1 MSSQWEREID
11 ELLRR
16 REAKLRREPLSRKLS
31 RRGGPFYAGLSGAF
45 RSFLRR
51 PPVEQFMI
59 ASLFLVALTFVLQ
72 IVPGTASVARWMGIL
87 SVLLFVLALALSV
100 GQRRGFGP
108 RDTNTKRWRDREVSY
123 SSQHPS
129 LWDSV
134 RTWLRRRRR

>member
-16 REAKLRREPLSRKLS
+16 REAKLRREPLARKLS
-31 RRGGPFYAGLSGAF
+31 RRGGPFFAGASGAF

-72 IVPGTASVARWMGIL
+72 LVPGAFAIARWLGIL
-87 SVLLFVLALALSV
+87 SLLLFVLALALSV

-108 RDTNTKRWRDREVSY
+108 REPKRWRDRDVSY
-123 SSQHPS
+123 GAQYPS
-129 LWDSV
+129 AWESL
-134 RTWLRRRRR
+134 RTWFRRRRFR

>member
-31 RRGGPFYAGLSGAF
+31 RRCGPLYAGLAGAF

-59 ASLFLVALTFVLQ
+59 ASLFLVALTFLLQ
-72 IVPGTASVARWMGIL
+72 IVPGAGPVARWLGIL
-87 SVLLFVLALALSV
+87 SLLLFVLALALSL

-108 RDTNTKRWRDREVSY
+108 RETKRWRDRDVTY
-123 SSQHPS
+123 SRQHPS
-129 LWDSV
+129 LWESL
-134 RTWLRRRRR
+134 RSWYRRRRFR

>member
-11 ELLRR
+11 ELLQR

-31 RRGGPFYAGLSGAF
+31 RRGGPVYNGLAGAF

-59 ASLFLVALTFVLQ
+59 ASLFLVALSFLLGV
-72 IVPGTASVARWMGIL
+72 IPGLAGVGRWMGIL
-87 SVLLFVLALALSV
+87 ATLLFVLALALSF

-108 RDTNTKRWRDREVSY
+108 REPKRWRDREVTYGSQY
-123 SSQHPS
+123 PSVWSS
-129 LWDSV
+129 L
-134 RTWLRRRRR
+134 RTWFRRRRLR

>member
-31 RRGGPFYAGLSGAF
+31 RRGGPFFAGTSGAF

-72 IVPGTASVARWMGIL
+72 MVPGTFAMARWLGIL
-87 SVLLFVLALALSV
+87 SLLLFVLALALSV

-108 RDTNTKRWRDREVSY
+108 REPKRWRDRDVSY
-123 SSQHPS
+123 GSQYPS
-129 LWDSV
+129 LWDNL
-134 RTWLRRRRR
+134 RTWFRRRR